1 MASPLVISI
10 SASFLETRGAE
21 GGQQAQREGEGEEGQ
36 VSVPLAQSAKEGEG
50 GEKRKEETF
59 TVKVG

>member
-1 MASPLVISI
+1 MVISI